1 MMPTHRATNE
11 GTCTCTHTALL
22 SLFTLTC
29 VCFTAIKHSHYNYTF
44 LLQKDKP
51 LHIMYHLLMTIVY
64 STGVSEVAVLNFVAI
79 EENPFPIDVG
89 VTGTVGR
96 Q

>member
-1 MMPTHRATNE
+1 MSTF
-11 GTCTCTHTALL
+11 TCTHTALP

-29 VCFTAIKHSHYNYTF
+29 VCFIAIKHSHYNYTF
-44 LLQKDKP
+44 LLQKNEL
-51 LHIMYHLLMTIVY
+51 LHIMYYLLMMIVC
-64 STGVSEVAVLNFVAI
+64 STGVSEVAALNVVAI
-79 EENPFPIDVG
+79 EENSFPIDVG